1 LSELAEIFKSGMK
14 RRGYVLDVPE
24 NGVEMIILEK
34 KAGKDFGN
42 ARGVR
47 NICDQVIARHN
58 SRISDLNI
66 SEISNEVITTITEE
80 DL

>member
-1 LSELAEIFKSGMK
+1 
-14 RRGYVLDVPE
+14 
-24 NGVEMIILEK
+24 MIILEK